1 MIIQN
6 VPTSYVPFQMFQK
19 KYRMY
24 ESYTR
29 LKKIYNCR
37 HRLIVM
43 SVLIGEL
50 QLTILYFFRHIRL
63 YFLHLKHFPNAI
75 TRC

>member
-29 LKKIYNCR
+29 LKKI
-37 HRLIVM
+37 
-43 SVLIGEL
+43 
-50 QLTILYFFRHIRL
+50 
-63 YFLHLKHFPNAI
+63 
-75 TRC
+75 